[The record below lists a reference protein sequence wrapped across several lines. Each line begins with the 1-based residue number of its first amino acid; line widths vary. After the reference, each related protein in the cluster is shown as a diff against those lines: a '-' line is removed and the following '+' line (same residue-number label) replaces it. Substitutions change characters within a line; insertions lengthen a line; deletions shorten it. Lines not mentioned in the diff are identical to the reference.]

1 MINAD
6 TATNCG
12 RCGRLITECGGKAL
26 CFRNRNTKRQLL
38 CPSTKTPEA
47 RKLGYEFSQSLNKSN
62 SEKYSRKNTNDN
74 AEVEKQL
81 IQQHLGNTNLAN
93 QVVLNARSNP
103 YANIHEDYQH
113 YGGIH
118 LLDSGSSGH
127 FSPYVTDLDTTC
139 QVIVTGFNGSSE
151 RTNGKGNIKCICQ
164 DAYTSQPFECQLTE
178 AHSYNGSKS
187 LISLGLLLREG
198 WKFTADLESCFFL

>member
-1 MINAD
+1 MGWSS
-6 TATNCG
+6 TAG
-12 RCGRLITECGGKAL
+12 WSAGWSAGWLVVDFLVPG
-26 CFRNRNTKRQLL
+26 LL
-38 CPSTKTPEA
+38 
-47 RKLGYEFSQSLNKSN
+47 G
-62 SEKYSRKNTNDN
+62 
-74 AEVEKQL
+74 EKQL

-93 QVVLNARSNP
+93 QVVLNATSNP
-103 YANIHEDYQH
+103 YASLHDDYPH

-127 FSPYVTDLDTTC
+127 FSPHVTDLDTTC

-198 WKFTADLESCFFL
+198 